1 MENNII
7 KICKIHGETEFTY
20 RTDKRFRCKKC
31 NTDAVIK
38 RRKTVKIKAVEY
50 KGGCCQ
56 KCGYD
61 KCISA
66 LEFHHLDP
74 NQKDFHIS
82 KSGHSRSW
90 ERVKNELDK
99 CVLLCSNCHKETHEE
114 IEKMSS

>member
-7 KICKIHGETEFTY
+7 KVCKIHGETEFAY
-20 RTDKRFRCKKC
+20 RSDNRHRCKKC

-38 RRKTVKIKAVEY
+38 RRKKIKIDAIRY
-50 KGGCCQ
+50 KGGSCQ

-61 KCISA
+61 KCVSA

-74 NQKDFHIS
+74 NEKDFNIS

-114 IEKMSS
+114 LEKTSS